1 MIKREGVFGEME
13 IVRKVKLLSV
23 PTITNDLSC
32 SACTFLFFF
41 FSSRMNNKFET
52 MIFRVITEYSLGITS
67 YYSTLENQFKT
78 LFHENLNV

>member
-32 SACTFLFFF
+32 AACTFLFFF
-41 FSSRMNNKFET
+41 SSMNNKFET

-67 YYSTLENQFKT
+67 YYSMLENQFKT